1 MSRNLTFPSGAPG
14 SGPPCLKT
22 RRSDPFRIP
31 RPDRIPLHGEPSP
44 LFFPKNRFLP
54 HPPCRE
60 RPCRGALP
68 LGAPPFLGAPLLV
81 PLRIEAGR
89 FPSNGKPRGQEPG
102 ANEGGADTRY
112 GDRASCRGSSSDS
125 APWIPADRGGGG
137 AGRAGGGRG
146 GGGSRAAR

>member
-22 RRSDPFRIP
+22 RRSGPFRIP

-68 LGAPPFLGAPLLV
+68 LGAPPGRSPFPWGAPV
-81 PLRIEAGR
+81 GTIKDGSRQVSIKRKTER
-89 FPSNGKPRGQEPG
+89 
-102 ANEGGADTRY
+102 TRT
-112 GDRASCRGSSSDS
+112 RCE
-125 APWIPADRGGGG
+125 RGGSGYQV
-137 AGRAGGGRG
+137 RRSCFL
-146 GGGSRAAR
+146 SRLIF